1 MRKTKISAQEKLHT
15 VKNILHG
22 IESIHDIVS
31 LLLPL
36 KRSYKHEQ
44 SRFPYNLILPI

>member
-22 IESIHDIVS
+22 VESTHEAAKTSVRYPSFCQS
-31 LLLPL
+31 LDW
-36 KRSYKHEQ
+36 
-44 SRFPYNLILPI
+44 